1 MENPKCPYCGGE
13 MRYAF
18 NGDMVGTHFLIC
30 ETCLSRSPVVSFDD
44 DPYAAAMK
52 RGKKR
57 KTYFEDF
64 LQNHPKADMLHII
77 PLTGRDVPNLCRAII
92 YGETMNCPVLGCT
105 ACWNEEM
112 EGEDE

>member
-1 MENPKCPYCGGE
+1 MESPKCPYCGEE
-13 MRYAF
+13 MEFCDDGY
-18 NGDMVGTHFLIC
+18 DMSWYC
-30 ETCLSRSPVVSFDD
+30 PKCLAEAPVAHSEEAA
-44 DPYAAAMK
+44 YAAAMK
-52 RGKKR
+52 REKKR

-64 LQNHPKADMLHII
+64 LQKHPKADMLHII

-105 ACWNEEM
+105 ACWNKEM